1 MIIVCCQPDEAENVV
16 AHESICSRH
25 RRKKNRKLERYIEA
39 SELAALYNVEPEV
52 WADDRKRRAVY
63 DLIGFLV
70 FLQREKERE

>member
-1 MIIVCCQPDEAENVV
+1 MNQFVRGTEE
-16 AHESICSRH
+16 
-25 RRKKNRKLERYIEA
+25 KKNRKLERYIEA

-70 FLQREKERE
+70 FLQREKERERIASALYLMRSVCVAT